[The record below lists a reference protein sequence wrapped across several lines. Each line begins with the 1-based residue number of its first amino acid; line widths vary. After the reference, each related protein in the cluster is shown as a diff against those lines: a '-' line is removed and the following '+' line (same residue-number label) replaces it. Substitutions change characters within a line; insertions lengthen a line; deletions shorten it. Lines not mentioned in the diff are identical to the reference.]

1 MRRTVCF
8 LVLALIFCVSGTPI
22 IPQENAKPKIRSAP
36 PLAIGLLVDNSGS
49 LRSNFSNVIEVS
61 KAVVEQSQPEDQIFL
76 VRFINADLIQI
87 VNDFTNEK
95 TALTRSLD
103 EMYVEGGL
111 SAITDALYVS
121 ADHLSKNGERL
132 SSKGYKLALIVITD
146 GGEENSYHRME
157 RLLSLLGEK
166 KIRVYAVGFPQAL
179 ERQGLKVQERAKN
192 YLIKLVEQSHGRA
205 YFPETSSEVK
215 SVANRMLSDIRSN

>member
-1 MRRTVCF
+1 
-8 LVLALIFCVSGTPI
+8 
-22 IPQENAKPKIRSAP
+22 
-36 PLAIGLLVDNSGS
+36 
-49 LRSNFSNVIEVS
+49 
-61 KAVVEQSQPEDQIFL
+61 
-76 VRFINADLIQI
+76 
-87 VNDFTNEK
+87 
-95 TALTRSLD
+95 
-103 EMYVEGGL
+103 MYVEGGL

-121 ADHLSKNGERL
+121 ADHLSKNGERFE
-132 SSKGYKLALIVITD
+132 GYKPALIVITD
-146 GGEENSYHRME
+146 GGEENSYYRME
-157 RLLSLLGEK
+157 RVLLLLGE

>member
-1 MRRTVCF
+1 
-8 LVLALIFCVSGTPI
+8 
-22 IPQENAKPKIRSAP
+22 
-36 PLAIGLLVDNSGS
+36 LAIGLLVDNSGS

-121 ADHLSKNGERL
+121 ADHLSKNGERFE
-132 SSKGYKLALIVITD
+132 GYKPALIVITD
-146 GGEENSYHRME
+146 GGEENSYYRME
-157 RLLSLLGEK
+157 RVLLLLGE

>member
-1 MRRTVCF
+1 MRRTVWF
-8 LVLALIFCVSGTPI
+8 LVLALVLCVSGTPYI
-22 IPQENAKPKIRSAP
+22 AQENAKPKIRSAP

-61 KAVVEQSQPEDQIFL
+61 KAVVEQTQPEDQIFL

-95 TALTRSLD
+95 TTLTRSLD

-121 ADHLSKNGERL
+121 ADHLSKNSERFE
-132 SSKGYKLALIVITD
+132 GYKLSLIVITD
-146 GGEENSYHRME
+146 GGEDNSYYRME
-157 RLLSLLGEK
+157 RVLSLLGEK